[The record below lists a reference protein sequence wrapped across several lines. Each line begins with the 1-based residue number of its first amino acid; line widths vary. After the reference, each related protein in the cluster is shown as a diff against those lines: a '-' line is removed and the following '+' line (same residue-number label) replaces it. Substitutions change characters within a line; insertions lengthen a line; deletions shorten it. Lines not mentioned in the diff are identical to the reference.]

1 MVSDEDII
9 KALDS
14 RDRRT
19 QPVWTSKDFQE
30 HFGVEQP
37 TVNRWLTS
45 GRGRR
50 PGLVAQGKIRER
62 KSGSTRYYTMPE
74 DTVMRGVPTASSSN
88 IGLALHKYGELKDL
102 CTKWRSITFGFTLI
116 YLLIRLTAQEPLID
130 EFSVWGFIV
139 ICSLLLIEGYISQL
153 LRCYHKPPK
162 GWWSSFEDSGSWWK
176 VDLKMWWNSLKGA
189 INMFSFTA
197 GVATFVM
204 IYSILIYFEYGQ
216 IEAVV
221 ITVIVLLFET
231 LSVAGGGVTAKWQL
245 ETASKALE

>member
-45 GRGRR
+45 GRGSK

-74 DTVMRGVPTASSSN
+74 DTVIRGIPTASSSN
-88 IGLALHKYGELKDL
+88 IGVTLHKYEDFRKT

-116 YLLIRLTAQEPLID
+116 YLLIRLTAGKDLID
-130 EFSVWGFIV
+130 EFSVWGFIIV
-139 ICSLLLIEGYISQL
+139 CTLLIAEGYVSQL
-153 LRCYHKPPK
+153 FRGYHDPP
-162 GWWSSFEDSGSWWK
+162 EDIYH
-176 VDLKMWWNSLKGA
+176 SLKVA
-189 INMFSFTA
+189 INMFSITS
-197 GVATFVM
+197 GVATVGM
-204 IYSILIYFEYGQ
+204 IYIILTYFEWASGT
-216 IEAVV
+216 AVV
-221 ITVIVLLFET
+221 TAVAVVVFEAF
-231 LSVAGGGVTAKWQL
+231 SVAGAGVSAKVHF
-245 ETASKALE
+245 EMASKVIK